1 MQIEGKSAV
10 TEPIDPSEFARAA
23 DKIGLFAVL
32 RDMALSGSLERGP
45 KFVSTVAKLIDQGQV
60 VFYGQQDAITLNEL
74 NGRAF
79 WDLQIFLCGLIPQ
92 IDVPCTA
99 LTSLT
104 EALVEKGG
112 DDGMANQPNA
122 AFRKW
127 CAANLQR
134 SEEVLAAARKGER
147 WATRHLGLALEASGD
162 AENALRLLSE
172 EHGSEVHLGAIT
184 ALGRI
189 DLQEEL
195 AATAANKL
203 AQYAADHADE
213 NVRNNALISTFA
225 ILTKHPDLDR
235 APAVAALAQAT
246 SSPGA
251 NTLHAIATIL
261 WLHGGSMTEDEVTAA
276 FKSLENIDPSHLGTL
291 SRIDMSL
298 GDLVA
303 AGRFEQVSGFV
314 KAYTKHNKA
323 RDALKTFAG
332 LRSELLKNNGYLA
345 RTVVDWFLDGDV
357 SLCSTLASMLIGAYE
372 KPIEL
377 SLVTVDLPTDPEE
390 QLILCRRA
398 VGHLFQSPVTAASV
412 IISVL
417 QHGDLSCVDELK
429 DLLLDP
435 LLYSY
440 GGSLRSY
447 LEGVRERLPDPGGEV
462 LQTCLETKAEVL
474 EHMQGI
480 ESCKELHPSESQRQ
494 LERVRWHRH
503 MEEAVREGMKN
514 SVLLHLVT
522 TQTLLYGNKSSS
534 YIADRGGELR
544 KVEMSMGEHS
554 VTQEY
559 PQLDIFDPEGLQLRL
574 LALKI
579 GRGAAK

>member
-1 MQIEGKSAV
+1 MAA
-10 TEPIDPSEFARAA
+10 PIDPNEFARVA

-32 RDMALSGSLERGP
+32 RDMASSGSLERGP
-45 KFVSTVAKLIDQGQV
+45 EFVSTVANLINQGEV
-60 VFYGQQDAITLNEL
+60 VFYDHPDATTLNEL
-74 NGRAF
+74 DGRAF
-79 WDLQIFLCGLIPQ
+79 WDLQIFLCELIPQ
-92 IDVPCTA
+92 INVPCAA
-99 LTSLT
+99 LMWLIET
-104 EALVEKGG
+104 LVEKGG
-112 DDGMANQPNA
+112 DDGMANQPNT

-127 CAANLQR
+127 CAADLQR
-134 SEEVLAAARKGER
+134 SEEVLAAARKGKR
-147 WATRHLGLALEASGD
+147 LAARHLGLALEASGD

-189 DLQEEL
+189 DLKEEL
-195 AATAANKL
+195 AATAANEV

-213 NVRNNALISTFA
+213 NVQNNALVSTFA
-225 ILTKHPDLDR
+225 ILKRHTDLDR
-235 APAVAALAQAT
+235 ASAVAALAQAT
-246 SSPGA
+246 KCPTA
-251 NTLHAIATIL
+251 NTLHAIATVL
-261 WLHGGSMTEDEVTAA
+261 WLHGGSMTEDEVTVA
-276 FKSLENIDPSHLGTL
+276 FETLENVDPGHLGTL

-303 AGRFEQVSGFV
+303 AGRFDQVSGFV
-314 KAYTKHNKA
+314 KSYTKHNKT
-323 RDALKTFAG
+323 RDALKLFAG
-332 LRSELLKNNGYLA
+332 LQSELLKNNGYLS

-357 SLCSTLASMLIGAYE
+357 SLCASLASMLMGVPDE
-372 KPIEL
+372 PIEL
-377 SLVTVDLPTDPEE
+377 SLVTVDLPTDSEE
-390 QLILCRRA
+390 QLVLCRRA

-412 IISVL
+412 IVSVL
-417 QHGDLSCVDELK
+417 EQGDLSCADELK

-447 LEGVRERLPDPGGEV
+447 LEAVRERLLDPGGEV
-462 LQTCLETKAEVL
+462 LQTCLETKAEML
-474 EHMQGI
+474 ENMQGI
-480 ESCKELHPSESQRQ
+480 ESGKELHPSESQRQ

-503 MEEAVREGMKN
+503 MREAVREDMKN
-514 SVLLHLVT
+514 SVLLPLAT
-522 TQTLLYGNKSSS
+522 TQTLLYGTKSSS
-534 YIADRGGELR
+534 YIADPGGELR
-544 KVEMSMGEHS
+544 KVEMSMGEYS

>member
-1 MQIEGKSAV
+1 MFYDQRDAV
-10 TEPIDPSEFARAA
+10 
-23 DKIGLFAVL
+23 
-32 RDMALSGSLERGP
+32 
-45 KFVSTVAKLIDQGQV
+45 
-60 VFYGQQDAITLNEL
+60 TLNEL

-79 WDLQIFLCGLIPQ
+79 WELQIFLCDLIPQ
-92 IDVPCTA
+92 IDVPCA
-99 LTSLT
+99 VLMSFT

-127 CAANLQR
+127 CAADLRR
-134 SEEVLAAARKGER
+134 SEEVLAAARNGER
-147 WATRHLGLALEASGD
+147 LAARHLGLALEASGD
-162 AENALRLLSE
+162 ASNALRLLSE
-172 EHGSEVHLGAIT
+172 EHGAEVHLGAIT
-184 ALGRI
+184 ALCRI

-195 AATAANKL
+195 AATAANEV
-203 AQYAADHADE
+203 AQHTTDHADE
-213 NVRNNALISTFA
+213 YVRNNALISTFA

-246 SSPGA
+246 NSPSA

-276 FKSLENIDPSHLGTL
+276 FKTLENVDPSHSGTL

-298 GDLVA
+298 SDLVA

-323 RDALKTFAG
+323 RDALKIFAG

-357 SLCSTLASMLIGAYE
+357 SLCASLAWMLMGTHD

-377 SLVTVDLPTDPEE
+377 SLVKVDLPTDPEE

-398 VGHLFQSPVTAASV
+398 VGHLFHSPVTAASV

-440 GGSLRSY
+440 DGSLRSY
-447 LEGVRERLPDPGGEV
+447 LEVVRERLPDPGGEV
-462 LQTCLETKAEVL
+462 LQTCLETKAEMH

-494 LERVRWHRH
+494 LERVRWNRH
-503 MEEAVREGMKN
+503 MEDAVREGMKN
-514 SVLLHLVT
+514 SVLLPLVA
-522 TQTLLYGNKSSS
+522 TQTLLYGIKSSS
-534 YIADRGGELR
+534 YIADPGGELR

-574 LALKI
+574 LDLKI
-579 GRGAAK
+579 GRGATE